1 MPYHLAE
8 NPPAYSAEQPRDNL
22 PQISQILHNQQTQS
36 FVRNTPCKETHSH
49 AEQLHGSMPR
59 EWQKAFL
66 PQQRIHKKRCAGNCI
81 HQYASCAF
89 ALLNLNRP

>member
-36 FVRNTPCKETHSH
+36 FVRNTPCKRKRIRMQNSYMEACRANGKKLFCRSSAYIKRDAPETAYINMPVASSH
-49 AEQLHGSMPR
+49 
-59 EWQKAFL
+59 
-66 PQQRIHKKRCAGNCI
+66 
-81 HQYASCAF
+81 Y
-89 ALLNLNRP
+89 